1 VRENIARE
9 VKRGERQ
16 KEELRTARAA
26 TGVAGMDHKD
36 QLEMDMDIQ
45 LFGQPSTT
53 AADHRHSLRSLLPE
67 MERACASMEK
77 EIESAE
83 AEAAAILA
91 ELTARTGELSD
102 LRYGKFNKPSGIAG
116 DIVDEAIR
124 GLNKLEEACNHAG
137 MN

>member
-1 VRENIARE
+1 MPPSEESILTNFLLSPSPLRTLIPLEKFTELFPKRLRSHAQIKVLYWELQHLRAQDIDLVRENIARE

-53 AADHRHSLRSLLPE
+53 A
-67 MERACASMEK
+67 
-77 EIESAE
+77 
-83 AEAAAILA
+83 
-91 ELTARTGELSD
+91 
-102 LRYGKFNKPSGIAG
+102 
-116 DIVDEAIR
+116 
-124 GLNKLEEACNHAG
+124 
-137 MN
+137 